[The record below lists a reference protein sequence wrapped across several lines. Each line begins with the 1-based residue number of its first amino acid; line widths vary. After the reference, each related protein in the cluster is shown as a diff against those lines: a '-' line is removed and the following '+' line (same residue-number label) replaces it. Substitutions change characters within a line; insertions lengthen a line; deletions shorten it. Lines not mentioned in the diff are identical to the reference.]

1 MVNRWRPSRPLRWIE
16 MSVENIV
23 ICSRARMPDPGEWQ
37 AAIAAAGFELRLASR
52 FDPLAF
58 SGRLACH
65 DGKASCGFEYF
76 CDNLDQE
83 WLQDLKVKL
92 PPGYDCVV
100 CLATQS
106 SYDDAMASAIAAAA
120 LAMLTSGVLLEGGEA
135 PLIPAAAALA
145 WAQRTVSELTQL
157 RRRDEEAEALAG
169 ELGRDRE
176 RAERVF
182 SQALESLSGQ
192 RIEELITL
200 QGSPV
205 LGVRFANG
213 VMVRGR
219 RWQLDTPDAGSI
231 AAPDSG
237 QRTLAKDNGALAAAK
252 YLAQRLTAVPIRY
265 AELSGEQSL
274 TLWFE
279 NGARLRMPPG
289 DALQA
294 WELRTTQLC
303 FEFVDRELQISAA

>member
-1 MVNRWRPSRPLRWIE
+1 

-23 ICSRARMPDPGEWQ
+23 ICTRARMPDAAQWQ
-37 AAIAAAGFELRLASR
+37 QAIAAAGFALRLPGAVDLLS
-52 FDPLAF
+52 F

-65 DGKASCGFEYF
+65 DGKTACGFEYF

-83 WLQDLKVKL
+83 WLQDLQVEL
-92 PPGYDCVV
+92 PAGYDCVV

-106 SYDDAMASAIAAAA
+106 SYDDAIASAIAGAA
-120 LAMLTSGVLLEGGEA
+120 LAALTGGALLEGGEP
-135 PLIPAAAALA
+135 PLIPGGKALA
-145 WAQRTVSELTQL
+145 WAKETVNELREL
-157 RRRDEEAEALAG
+157 KRRDDEAEALA
-169 ELGRDRE
+169 EQLGGDRV
-176 RAERVF
+176 RAEAAF
-182 SQALESLSGQ
+182 MQALVSLAGQ
-192 RIEELITL
+192 RIEDLITL

-213 VMVRGR
+213 LVVRGR

-231 AAPDSG
+231 AAPEPV
-237 QRTLAKDNGALAAAK
+237 RRALAKDTEALAAAK
-252 YLAQRLTAVPIRY
+252 YLAQRLNAVPIRY
-265 AELSGEQSL
+265 AELSGEQGL

-294 WELRTTQLC
+294 WELRTPQLR
-303 FEFVDRELQISAA
+303 FEFIERELQISAA